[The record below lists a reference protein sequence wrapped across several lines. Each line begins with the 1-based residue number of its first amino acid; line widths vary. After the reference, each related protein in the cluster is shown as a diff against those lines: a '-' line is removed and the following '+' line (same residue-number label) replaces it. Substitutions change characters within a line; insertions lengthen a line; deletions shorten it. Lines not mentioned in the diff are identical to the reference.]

1 MHTENLLINNEMIL
15 NIIYTKSKMAT
26 PTHPKNTPLTSLD
39 HPHYFHPE
47 AEPLPHQSQT
57 KTYVHLV
64 LRHSHCWLK
73 AIYKFHQLTSFGIQ
87 PRFDKHWDSVFQ
99 FQK

>member
-15 NIIYTKSKMAT
+15 NIIYTNLKWR
-26 PTHPKNTPLTSLD
+26 PQPIQKNTPLASLD

-64 LRHSHCWLK
+64 LRLHI
-73 AIYKFHQLTSFGIQ
+73 AG
-87 PRFDKHWDSVFQ
+87 
-99 FQK
+99 